1 MKQVQ
6 IPDTSLVRDI
16 HSKALLNTDKKGLN
30 EYLIKKELAKKK
42 QHEENEAKE
51 RLIKLEQDIKEI
63 KELLLKMSST
73 NGN

>member
-16 HSKALLNTDKKGLN
+16 HSKALLNTDKRGLN
-30 EYLIKKELAKKK
+30 EYLMKKELAKKK

-63 KELLLKMSST
+63 KELLLKMSR
-73 NGN
+73 